1 VCDQCLTTGG
11 SAAGGGT
18 ATDPVCDTSPVGT
31 PDANGQATIAYTVQ
45 DLAFSTVSPLPDATR
60 NVAYSTTLQT
70 TGGRHRKPHF
80 RGY

>member
-1 VCDQCLTTGG
+1 VALRRTLCVTPRQLEPLTRMVRR
-11 SAAGGGT
+11 
-18 ATDPVCDTSPVGT
+18 P
-31 PDANGQATIAYTVQ
+31 YTVQ